1 MVNSRVQLEKLVV
14 RDFRNLA
21 AVEIDP
27 HGELNVVLGENG
39 MGKTNLLEAVYLLG
53 ALRSFRTSSRREM
66 IRQGAEAASVRGVFG
81 QASAGMTCAVS
92 IGHGGRQVRIDG
104 KSESVAK
111 DHFNRLPMVLFHPG
125 NMKLA
130 QGGPA
135 ERRRFLDRA
144 LYQARP
150 SYADAHQIYRR
161 ALRNRNRL
169 LRERPEDRRSQRP
182 FEAQLAE
189 SGSRIV
195 EMRRELVEG
204 MGELYRGAFSRMSG
218 SEEAGVEYRPSLAGS
233 ARDLRNAIE
242 EGRAADEQCG
252 YTRLGPH
259 ADELE
264 LAVNGRS
271 ARKYASQGQ
280 QRSAVL
286 SLKVAEAVELSR
298 ITKRVPLLLLDDV
311 SSELDSGRN
320 RRLFELLTEVGA
332 QVFVTT
338 TGEEH
343 VAVEG
348 ERKVF
353 QLARGEVEEIGER

>member
-1 MVNSRVQLEKLVV
+1 MVRPRVQLEKLVV
-14 RDFRNLA
+14 SNFRNLV
-21 AVEIDP
+21 AVDIDP

-66 IRQGAEAASVRGVFG
+66 IRHGVEGTKVTGTFG
-81 QASAGMTCAVS
+81 ESSAGMNCEVS
-92 IGHGGRQVRIDG
+92 IGRGGRRVRIDG
-104 KSESVAK
+104 KNESVVK
-111 DHFNRLPMVLFHPG
+111 EHFNKLPMVLFHPG
-125 NMKLA
+125 NMTLA
-130 QGGPA
+130 QGGPS

-150 SYADAHQIYRR
+150 AYADAHQTYRR
-161 ALRNRNRL
+161 ALRSRNRL
-169 LRERPEDRRSQRP
+169 LRDRPGDSRSQRP

-195 EMRRELVEG
+195 GMRAEIVEG
-204 MGELYRGAFSRMSG
+204 MKAFYRGAFARMSG
-218 SEEAGVEYRPSLAGS
+218 SGEAGIEYRPSLSGS
-233 ARDLRNAIE
+233 ERDFEEAIE

-252 YTRLGPH
+252 HTRLGPH
-259 ADELE
+259 ADDLELE
-264 LAVNGRS
+264 VEGRS
-271 ARKYASQGQ
+271 ARRYASQGQ
-280 QRSAVL
+280 QRAVVL
-286 SLKVAEAVELSR
+286 SLKVAEAKELARVTGR
-298 ITKRVPLLLLDDV
+298 IPLLLLDDV

-343 VAVEG
+343 VAVDG

-353 QLARGEVEEIGER
+353 ELVGGEVEGIREE